1 VAAVALARK
10 TKLPSP
16 DPDPEPNLQKCDHH
30 EKVHSHSMPEMQSFQ
45 CPAGKIQKAG
55 TKGCSG
61 GAFSFCLEVRKRY
74 QIPQDHPDHQEI
86 IHLFSVPKGTKDFRC
101 NLLATGSDVD
111 LYVTDSST
119 GEYLVNPRT
128 GILHGIAYVVDDTQ
142 RYKMSKPKL
151 ETVYK
156 NMAVKWSGDS
166 RYSPVNEHF
175 MIEGEATTNLD
186 ILVTNWGIHRNA
198 TVKFTYEN
206 LGVIPCNKN
215 LNHRDSCIPLHPV
228 SPQPPSPRAS
238 TNNSD
243 SDSTNST
250 PAPKA
255 DGHRTILICAV
266 GGVVA
271 LLGVSTLYLRFRSK
285 PSYRTVSR

>member
-1 VAAVALARK
+1 LLRRSI
-10 TKLPSP
+10 LF
-16 DPDPEPNLQKCDHH
+16 L
-30 EKVHSHSMPEMQSFQ
+30 
-45 CPAGKIQKAG
+45 
-55 TKGCSG
+55 
-61 GAFSFCLEVRKRY
+61 LEVRKRY

-255 DGHRTILICAV
+255 DGHRIPPHAPINKTDSTNTDSTPAPEADGHRTILICAV